1 MDNLLSARK
10 KINSMHKF
18 DFKNRTAVITGG
30 AQGFGLDVAK
40 RFLDSGGKVFIWD
53 IDEKLLKL
61 AVDEVKN
68 PNLFYNVVDVSNYKD
83 VEKNVSEITSKSNI
97 DILIN
102 NAGITGPTA
111 PLWEYDVEM
120 WNKIVQINLM
130 GTFNCCRAIVPN
142 MIKNNY
148 GRIVNVASVAGKD
161 GNANASAYSSGK
173 AGAIGL
179 TKALG
184 KELADK
190 DIAVN
195 AVTPA
200 GAKTRILDQMSKEHV
215 QRMLSKVPRGRFLEI
230 HEFTSLVCWLSSQEN
245 TFSTA
250 AVFDISGGRSTY

>member
-1 MDNLLSARK
+1 MN
-10 KINSMHKF
+10 KIKF
-18 DFKNRTAVITGG
+18 DLNYRTAVITGG
-30 AQGFGLDVAK
+30 AQGFGLDIAK
-40 RFLDSGGKVFIWD
+40 RFLDSGAKVIIWD
-53 IDEKLLKL
+53 IDPKLIDEASKEINNQNLSLSIVDISDYNAVETAVINILK
-61 AVDEVKN
+61 N
-68 PNLFYNVVDVSNYKD
+68 
-83 VEKNVSEITSKSNI
+83 SKI

-102 NAGITGPTA
+102 NAGITGPTM
-111 PLWEYDVEM
+111 PLWEYDIEM
-120 WNKIVQINLM
+120 WNKIIKINLS
-130 GTFNCCRAIVPN
+130 GTFNCCRAVVPS

-179 TKALG
+179 TKSLG

-190 DIAVN
+190 NIAVN

-215 QRMLSKVPRGRFLEI
+215 QRMLSKVPRGRFLEV
-230 HEFTSLVCWLSSQEN
+230 HEFTSLVCWLSSEEN

>member
-1 MDNLLSARK
+1 MEK
-10 KINSMHKF
+10 KIRY
-18 DFKNRTAVITGG
+18 DFKDRTAVITGG
-30 AQGFGLDVAK
+30 AQGFGLDIAR
-40 RFLDSGGKVFIWD
+40 RFLDSGAKVIIWD
-53 IDEKLLKL
+53 IDTKLI
-61 AVDEVKN
+61 DEAMKEISN
-68 PNLFYNVVDVSNYKD
+68 PNLSSDIVDVSDYKE
-83 VEKNVSEITSKSNI
+83 VETAVSKISKV

-102 NAGITGPTA
+102 NAGITGPTM

-120 WNKIVQINLM
+120 WNKIVKINLS
-130 GTFNCCRAIVPN
+130 GTFNCCRAIIPN

-179 TKALG
+179 TKSLG

-190 DIAVN
+190 NIAVN

-215 QRMLSKVPRGRFLEI
+215 QRMLSKVPRGRFLEVY
-230 HEFTSLVCWLSSQEN
+230 EFTSLVCWLSSEEN

>member
-1 MDNLLSARK
+1 MNK
-10 KINSMHKF
+10 NKF
-18 DFKNRTAVITGG
+18 DFSNKTAVITGG
-30 AQGFGLDVAK
+30 AQGFGLDIAK
-40 RFLDSGGKVFIWD
+40 RFLDSGAKVIIWD
-53 IDEKLLKL
+53 IDAKLIEKVLK
-61 AVDEVKN
+61 DIN
-68 PNLFYNVVDVSNYKD
+68 NTNLSSNIVDVSIYKD
-83 VEKNVSEITSKSNI
+83 VEDTVNKILKKTNI

-102 NAGITGPTA
+102 NAGITGPTSS
-111 PLWEYDVEM
+111 LWESDVEM
-120 WNKIVQINLM
+120 WNKIVEINLF

-173 AGAIGL
+173 AGVIGL
-179 TKALG
+179 TKSLG

-190 DIAVN
+190 NIAVN

-230 HEFTSLVCWLSSQEN
+230 HEFTSLICWLSSEEN

-250 AVFDISGGRSTY
+250 AVFDISGGRATY